1 MSEPEP
7 HATRAALRDRGALN
21 AGALRRGI
29 ATTLGRRHL
38 ALVLLAVNSG
48 ATDAIGVVSL
58 GGAFTS
64 VMTGNMVL
72 LGLSATRGDGSLT
85 LRSGLAL
92 LMFATGAFAG
102 ARIARAPRAGDPIWP
117 RPVVTALCVQLA
129 GEGLFAIGWEA
140 ARGHPVGALQP
151 VLLGISAINLGI
163 QSSAIMRF
171 GVSGLSTTYLT
182 GTLTVLVATLA
193 RGEHPRNVVPSAQ
206 LLCGL
211 IGGAAL
217 AAALAKHAAVVVPA
231 LQLIPVGYA
240 VVASMSRRNCATRTA
255 TNG

>member
-1 MSEPEP
+1 MVS
-7 HATRAALRDRGALN
+7 AQRGAVQ
-21 AGALRRGI
+21 RSI
-29 ATTLGRRHL
+29 AKALGRRHL

-48 ATDAIGVVSL
+48 ATDAIGIVSL

-72 LGLSATRGDGSLT
+72 LGLSATRGDDSLA

-92 LMFATGAFAG
+92 VMYMTGAFVG
-102 ARIARAPRAGDPIWP
+102 ARIAGAPRAGDPAWP

-129 GEGLFAIGWEA
+129 GEAMFAIGWEA
-140 ARGHPVGALQP
+140 AGGHPSGALQP
-151 VLLGISAINLGI
+151 VLLGISAINLGT

>member
-1 MSEPEP
+1 MSE
-7 HATRAALRDRGALN
+7 GS
-21 AGALRRGI
+21 
-29 ATTLGRRHL
+29 RRHL

-48 ATDAIGVVSL
+48 ATDAIGIVSL

-72 LGLSATRGDGSLT
+72 LGLSATRGDGSLA

-92 LMFATGAFAG
+92 VMFVTGAFAG
-102 ARIARAPRAGDPIWP
+102 ARIAGAPRAGDPVWP
-117 RPVVTALCVQLA
+117 RPVVTALCVQLV
-129 GEGLFAIGWEA
+129 GEGVFAVVWWGA
-140 ARGHPVGALQP
+140 GGHPPAALQP

-217 AAALAKHAAVVVPA
+217 ASLLAKHAAVVVPA
-231 LQLIPVGYA
+231 LQLIPVSYA
-240 VVASMSRRNCATRTA
+240 LATSMSRRNCATSEA

>member
-1 MSEPEP
+1 MSE
-7 HATRAALRDRGALN
+7 
-21 AGALRRGI
+21 RRGL
-29 ATTLGRRHL
+29 TERRHL

-72 LGLSATRGDGSLT
+72 LGLSATRGDDS
-85 LRSGLAL
+85 LAL
-92 LMFATGAFAG
+92 RAALALVMYMTGAFVG
-102 ARIARAPRAGDPIWP
+102 ARIAGAPRAADPPWP
-117 RPVVTALCVQLA
+117 RPVVTALSVQLVGEAVFAVGWWSA
-129 GEGLFAIGWEA
+129 G
-140 ARGHPVGALQP
+140 GHPTGALQP
-151 VLLGISAINLGI
+151 VLLGISAVNLGI

-193 RGEHPRNVVPSAQ
+193 RGEHPRNVIPSAQ

-217 AAALAKHAAVVVPA
+217 AGALAEHAALAVPA
-231 LQLIPVGYA
+231 LQLIPVSYA
-240 VVASMSRRNCATRTA
+240 LAASMSRRNRATRQA